1 VAGRG
6 VDAGDLK
13 VPSWMLRPDA
23 AAMRIAPL
31 ATLDVAALRALV
43 MLARTT
49 AVATGAKNVARP
61 YRPSSA

>member
-1 VAGRG
+1 
-6 VDAGDLK
+6 
-13 VPSWMLRPDA
+13 MLRPDA